1 METAVG
7 NTKMAADIA
16 ITMLAATAYSRIEN
30 IYFRENYPPRTGE
43 TSDYN
48 LLHCGLLAVMKREV
62 DTIHPLAHKV
72 SII

>member
-30 IYFRENYPPRTGE
+30 IYFRENYPPPNG
-43 TSDYN
+43 
-48 LLHCGLLAVMKREV
+48 
-62 DTIHPLAHKV
+62 
-72 SII
+72 

>member
-30 IYFRENYPPRTGE
+30 IYFRENYPPPERVRQATI
-43 TSDYN
+43 TSFI
-48 LLHCGLLAVMKREV
+48 AVFW
-62 DTIHPLAHKV
+62 P
-72 SII
+72 

>member
-30 IYFRENYPPRTGE
+30 IYFRENYPPERVRQATI
-43 TSDYN
+43 TSFI
-48 LLHCGLLAVMKREV
+48 AAFW
-62 DTIHPLAHKV
+62 P
-72 SII
+72 